1 MGSSSKRVG
10 KKMWSTDNMDFFPA
24 IKKRMELSH
33 LQQEIT
39 IVSKLRRFQKDKY
52 HVFSHL
58 WLVDYNIDTLKPAHV
73 SALKAKM
80 KLSQRTKE
88 TDRRGRKQ
96 GEGGG
101 GRICITSNICLYENV
116 LT

>member
-1 MGSSSKRVG
+1 
-10 KKMWSTDNMDFFPA
+10 MWSTDNMDFFPA